1 METILRS
8 EEMAEIMLLPVR
20 HHSPACSFQIRKVIK
35 SWKPSAVLIE
45 GPYNAN
51 DLIPVM
57 VHEDTRAPF
66 AIYYSYH
73 DKTGRLAGLDEEE
86 TSTEGVSAKGDSAES
101 GEALETSAKETS
113 AKETG
118 REPGGN
124 SRERRNDREFY
135 KCYYPFLDYSPELL
149 ALREAARE
157 GLASAF
163 IDLPYADILAASKE
177 GKGLLKEEE
186 KNNYNDDYLLSR
198 NVYLERL
205 CEKTGLRNFDEFWE
219 KYFEVNGLT
228 EESETWFS
236 HLLTYCRLARENTP
250 IESLLE
256 EGCLER
262 EAHMAARIVQWV
274 EKNGAGAKK
283 NGKKGKAKKKAAEN
297 DTEQPSDGQT
307 EESNVLTEAQNYKI
321 LVITGGFHTPGI
333 LERLSGENW
342 AETKKAVKKLSEK
355 KDKNQSVYLM
365 PYSMEAADALNG
377 YSSGMPYA
385 GFYQRIWNNISDGE
399 TESEE
404 LEDVED
410 SEDTKDTKKTK
421 NTKKTANTEKGKKDN
436 GLPVEQAYRKAVLDL
451 IVASG
456 KELRR
461 KEGYLSTYDEI
472 CAWQMAQGLSDLRN
486 KPQPGAYELKDA
498 VLSSYVKGEYN
509 LASDTPIRILQRLMI
524 GNATGRLCDT
534 ADVPPILHDFEQ
546 QCKSLG
552 LKTNSTLEAELTLSI
567 FSGKKHRNTSMF
579 FHRMVFL
586 ETGFARR
593 IKGPNLQLRKDRN
606 LIREIWKYKWSA
618 QVPAALI
625 DVSVHGAT
633 VEEAACSIVR
643 EQLRKEIGA
652 GAAASLLTQV
662 FEMGL
667 TEQLEEVYGRVQEQM
682 LADTDFYSIAE
693 AIKSLMMMEELGT
706 LYGSVLE
713 LAGLLKTGVQKLIM
727 LLPSMTGIKD
737 ENLSACMDA
746 LKLLYQVTGRERMEM
761 TSEQEA
767 YYSALYRMLAEPNI
781 HAGLYG
787 CIHGILY
794 GSGRE
799 DSAAVELA
807 CRGYLTGTRE
817 QLLQTALF
825 FRGLF
830 YTAKDLI
837 FIGGQI
843 LGMLD
848 SFFGQVEEEEFME
861 LLPELRMAFTYFT
874 PAETDK
880 IAGMAAGLHGKK
892 REDITERTEVLP
904 EWYTYGKE
912 LDEYARA
919 CMF

>member
-20 HHSPACSFQIRKVIK
+20 HHSPACSFQIQKVIE

-57 VHEDTRAPF
+57 VHEETRAPF

-73 DKTGRLAGLDEEE
+73 DKTGRLAGLEE
-86 TSTEGVSAKGDSAES
+86 AES
-101 GEALETSAKETS
+101 VPDDQK
-113 AKETG
+113 
-118 REPGGN
+118 
-124 SRERRNDREFY
+124 RRADREFY

-149 ALREAARE
+149 ALREANQR

-198 NVYLERL
+198 NVYLECL

-250 IESLLE
+250 VESLLE

-274 EKNGAGAKK
+274 EKNGAGK
-283 NGKKGKAKKKAAEN
+283 GSKKGKPRKKAAE
-297 DTEQPSDGQT
+297 S
-307 EESNVLTEAQNYKI
+307 ESERTEARQENESEKVEAEPGLYKI

-333 LERLSGENW
+333 LERLSEEGW

-385 GFYQRIWNNISDGE
+385 GFYQRIWDNMFEKEAGQ
-399 TESEE
+399 ESQE
-404 LEDVED
+404 
-410 SEDTKDTKKTK
+410 
-421 NTKKTANTEKGKKDN
+421 A
-436 GLPVEQAYRKAVLDL
+436 PQAYRKAVLDL

-472 CAWQMAQGLSDLRN
+472 CAWQMAQGLSELRN

-524 GNATGRLCDT
+524 GNATGRLCNM
-534 ADVPPILHDFEQ
+534 ADVPPILHDFEK

-552 LKTNSTLEAELTLSI
+552 LKTNVTLESELTLSI
-567 FSGKKHRNTSMF
+567 FSGKKHRNISMF
-579 FHRMVFL
+579 LHRMVFL
-586 ETGFARR
+586 GTGFARR
-593 IKGPNLQLRKDRN
+593 VKGPNLQLRKDRN
-606 LIREIWKYKWSA
+606 LIREIWKYRWST

-633 VEEAACSIVR
+633 VEEAACSVVR

-652 GAAASLLTQV
+652 GAAAGLLTQV

-667 TEQLEEVYGRVQEQM
+667 TEQLDEVYGRVQEQM
-682 LADTDFYSIAE
+682 LQDTDFYSIAE
-693 AIKSLMMMEELGT
+693 AIKALMMMEELGS
-706 LYGSVLE
+706 LYDSAME
-713 LAGLLKTGVQKLIM
+713 LTGLLKTGVQKLIM

-746 LKLLYQVTGRERMEM
+746 LKLLYQVTGRERMELS
-761 TSEQEA
+761 SEQEA
-767 YYSALYRMLAEPNI
+767 YYAALDRMLAEPEI

-799 DSAAVELA
+799 DSAAVEMA

-848 SFFGQVEEEEFME
+848 QFFGQVEEGEFME

-892 REDITERTEVLP
+892 REDITERTAVLP

-912 LDEYARA
+912 LDEYAKA
-919 CMF
+919 CMI